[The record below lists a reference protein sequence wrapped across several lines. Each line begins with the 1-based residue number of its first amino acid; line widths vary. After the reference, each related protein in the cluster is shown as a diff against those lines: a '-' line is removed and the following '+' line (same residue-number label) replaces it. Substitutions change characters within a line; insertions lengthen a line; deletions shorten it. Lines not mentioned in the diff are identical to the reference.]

1 MTSWKKVAGMW
12 FVFLVGLF
20 LSQVAISDHGY
31 AQTARYN
38 RKNIADIMGFEAV
51 GSDNVPT
58 GWSGNPP
65 GTVVADNK
73 VVHSGRWAVRLDRRQ
88 AAAGSFSALTTAIP
102 MDFGGNTVE
111 LRGWIKTENVAG
123 FAGLWLREDAHGNA
137 VEFSNMQQQNLHGT
151 HDWQSF
157 TVRLPL
163 NDGGDRLVFGALL
176 SGTGV
181 VWVDDLE
188 LRVDGKPVAEAPPPT
203 PLLPSGVSITKLT
216 RMQIEN
222 LSVLA
227 RVWGFLK
234 YHDPVVTAGKRN
246 WDADLF
252 RIIPQ
257 TLTARSQADANA
269 SIVRWIDSLG
279 PIETCTRCATLD
291 TAALTLRPDIE
302 WIHDRKLLG
311 LPLSRRLESVYAN
324 RVPNQQ
330 YYVALAPNVNNPVF
344 QHENSYGAL
353 QFPDA
358 GYQLLGLFRLWNIV
372 EYWAPN
378 RELASENWAEVL
390 PDFIPQFVQAANRNA
405 YALVMMRFIA
415 EIHDTHANLWSSLA
429 LRPPVG
435 SCRLPVDVRFIGPE
449 AVVTAYTSE
458 KGAASGLQRGDVL
471 IAIDG
476 KLVSQEIHDWTPYY
490 ADSNEAARLRDVGRV
505 LTNGECGPVPMT
517 VRREGELTSLTS
529 TRMDMAQAGQ
539 AAQHEDLTGPTFRL
553 LSPEIAYLKLSSVKA
568 ADVPK
573 YIEQAK
579 GTRGLIVDLR
589 NYPSDFVVFAL
600 GSLLVNRPTPFAEFS
615 IADLSNPGA
624 FRIGDIESLKPAQP
638 HYNGKVVV
646 LVNAVTQSQAEYTT
660 MALQASP
667 ETVVIGSTTAGADGN
682 VSPILLPGGLST
694 MISGLGVFYPDGTSA
709 QCVGVRVNVP
719 AQPTVTGVA
728 AGHDELLETAI
739 RQIDPSLS
747 TEAVEKIAQ
756 PVTNDVSGN

>member
-1 MTSWKKVAGMW
+1 MTSQKKVAGGW
-12 FVFLVGLF
+12 FVLLVGL
-20 LSQVAISDHGY
+20 LLQVTISDHGY
-31 AQTARYN
+31 AQTNRYN
-38 RKNIADIMGFEAV
+38 RKNIADILGFEA
-51 GSDNVPT
+51 GASDNVPT

-65 GTVVADNK
+65 GTVIADNK
-73 VVHSGRWAVRLDRRQ
+73 IVHSGHWAVRLDRHQ

-123 FAGLWLREDAHGNA
+123 FAGLWLREDAHGDA
-137 VEFSNMQQQNLHGT
+137 VEFGNMQQQNLHGT

-157 TVRLPL
+157 TVGLPL
-163 NDGGDRLVFGALL
+163 NNSGDRLVFGALL

-188 LRVDGKPVAEAPPPT
+188 LLVDGKPVADALPPT

-216 RMQIEN
+216 RIQIEN
-222 LSVLA
+222 LSVLG

-234 YHDPVVTAGKRN
+234 YHDPVVTAGKQN
-246 WDADLF
+246 WDADLL

-257 TLTARSQADANA
+257 MLAARTQADANT
-269 SIVRWIDSLG
+269 SMVRWIDSLG

-291 TAALTLRPDIE
+291 TAALTLRPDIA
-302 WIHDRKLLG
+302 WIHDRTLLG
-311 LPLSRRLESVYAN
+311 LPLSRRLESIYAN

-353 QFPDA
+353 RFPDA

-378 RELASENWAEVL
+378 RQLASENWPKIL

-415 EIHDTHANLWSSLA
+415 EIHDTHANLWNSLA

-435 SCRLPVDVRFIGPE
+435 SCRLPLDVQFIGPD
-449 AVVTAYTSE
+449 AVVTGYTSE
-458 KGAASGLQRGDVL
+458 KGPASGLQRGDVL

-476 KLVSQEIHDWTPYY
+476 KSVSQEIHDWTPYY
-490 ADSNEAARLRDVGRV
+490 ADSNEAARLRDIGRV
-505 LTNGECGPVPMT
+505 LTNGACGPVPMT
-517 VRREGELTSLTS
+517 VRRKGRLKDLTS
-529 TRMDMAQAGQ
+529 TRLDIAQAGQ
-539 AAQHEDLTGPTFRL
+539 AAQYEDLTGPTFRL
-553 LSPEIAYLKLSSVKA
+553 LSPEIAYLKLSSIKVT
-568 ADVPK
+568 DVPG
-573 YIEQAK
+573 YIERAK

-589 NYPSDFVVFAL
+589 NYPSEFVVFAL
-600 GSLLVNRPTPFAEFS
+600 GSLLVNKPTSFAEFS

-624 FRIGDIESLKPAQP
+624 FRIGDTESLKPAQP
-638 HYNGKVVV
+638 HYDGKVVV

-667 ETVVIGSTTAGADGN
+667 ETVVVGSTTAGADGN
-682 VSPILLPGGLST
+682 VSPIPLPGGLST

-709 QCVGVRVNVP
+709 QRVGVRVNVRV
-719 AQPTVTGVA
+719 QPTVTGVA
-728 AGHDELLETAI
+728 TGHDEILDSAI
-739 RQIDPSLS
+739 RQIDPSLN
-747 TEAVEKIAQ
+747 TDAVEKIAQ
-756 PVTNDVSGN
+756 SATDANSGN